1 VLGIKISVKIREN
14 KMKITK
20 RQLRRLIR
28 EELEDIL
35 DQENPEDV
43 EAVEGVWAGG
53 DDLVDPIDHLEA
65 GGSVA
70 YAAHED
76 QIPLIDDI
84 MGTIQD
90 D

>member
-43 EAVEGVWAGG
+43 EAVE
-53 DDLVDPIDHLEA
+53 
-65 GGSVA
+65 
-70 YAAHED
+70 
-76 QIPLIDDI
+76 
-84 MGTIQD
+84 
-90 D
+90 

>member
-1 VLGIKISVKIREN
+1 
-14 KMKITK
+14 MKITK

-35 DQENPEDV
+35 DQENPADV
-43 EAVEGVWAGG
+43 EAIEGVWAGG

-84 MGTIQD
+84 MGTIEND
-90 D
+90 